1 LEGEFKKLPPT
12 PSLNKEGEIMEP
24 PPAPPFLSS
33 LIWRESLRNF
43 LQLPLSTKREVLRN
57 RRRDQIK
64 KEYRNY
70 AGD

>member
-1 LEGEFKKLPPT
+1 LEGEFRELPPT
-12 PSLNKEGEIMEP
+12 PSL
-24 PPAPPFLSS
+24 LLS
-33 LIWRESLRNF
+33 LIWRESLRNS
-43 LQLPLSTKREVLRN
+43 LQLPLSTKRESSGN